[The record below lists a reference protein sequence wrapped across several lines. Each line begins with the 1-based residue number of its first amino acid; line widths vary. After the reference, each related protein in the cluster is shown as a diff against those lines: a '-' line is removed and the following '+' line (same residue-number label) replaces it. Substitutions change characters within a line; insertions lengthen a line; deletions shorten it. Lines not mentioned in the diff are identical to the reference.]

1 MSKDSLYWGKASGKL
16 GETVLYTSGGQQRAR
31 KYVSKIANP
40 KSPAQMVQRLKM
52 ANIVSAYQGL
62 VAVTQVAFPNKSA
75 VQSGWNRFAQ
85 LNASKNLAIIDKAM
99 KDSNVCVPAGFT
111 FSEGNINFDT
121 TLQAFSIKD
130 KKLTKAGTATGK
142 LSGLWLANVDFGTA
156 IVTDA
161 DGAAHTLKEDIELA
175 GVDIISVSSAK
186 IGSTAR
192 SGLDYLKAALAA
204 SGVPSKAKVTV
215 LRAHYNDDAYKL
227 AALTLAT
234 EAGQDAPVVGTAHM
248 PMPTGWAGSAMK
260 NFAFIVEGGRVFLA
274 VIYQE
279 DEKFSSDQIMGC
291 LIVSYTNAVSGKLE
305 VTTSKM
311 MASLLQGQGDILNQY
326 LPPMGEVYLQILEA
340 NSISPS
346 TVLSTTRT
354 MATTASAITVPAYG
368 ASAGAPSE
376 PDEVPT
382 DPIL

>member
-85 LNASKNLAIIDKAM
+85 LNASKNLAIIDKPM
-99 KDSNVCVPAGFT
+99 KDSNVCIPAGFT

-121 TLQAFSIKD
+121 TLQAFSISG
-130 KKLTKAGTATGK
+130 KKLTKGGTATGK

-156 IVTDA
+156 VITDA
-161 DGAAHTLKEDIELA
+161 DGTAHTLKEDIELA
-175 GVDIISVSSAK
+175 GVDILPVSSAK
-186 IGSTAR
+186 ISTTSR
-192 SGLDYLKAALAA
+192 TGIDYLKAALAA

-215 LRAHYNDDAYKL
+215 LRAHYNDEAYKL
-227 AALTLAT
+227 SALTLAT
-234 EAGQDAPVVGTAHM
+234 EAGQDAPVVGAAHM
-248 PMPTGWAGSAMK
+248 PMPTGWAGTTMK

-279 DEKFSSDQIMGC
+279 DEKFASDSVLGC
-291 LIVSYTNAVSGKLE
+291 LIVSYTNAASGKLE

-311 MASLLQGQGDILNQY
+311 MVSLLQGQGDILNQY

-354 MATTASAITVPAYG
+354 MTAAASAITVPAYG
-368 ASAGAPSE
+368 ASASTPSG
-376 PDEVPT
+376 PDEIPT
-382 DPIL
+382 DPIG

>member
-1 MSKDSLYWGKASGKL
+1 MSKESLYWGKASGKL

-85 LNASKNLAIIDKAM
+85 LNATKNLAIIDKAM
-99 KDSNVCVPAGFT
+99 KDSNVCIPAGFT

-121 TLQAFSIKD
+121 TLQAFSIAN
-130 KKLTKAGTATGK
+130 KKLTKAGAATGK
-142 LSGLWLANVDFGTA
+142 LSGLWLANVDFGAA

-175 GVDIISVSSAK
+175 GVDIIPVSSAK
-186 IGSTAR
+186 IGSTTR
-192 SGLDYLKAALAA
+192 TGIDYLKAALAA

-215 LRAHYNDDAYKL
+215 LRAHYNDEAYKL

-248 PMPTGWAGSAMK
+248 PMPTGWAGAVMK

-279 DEKFSSDQIMGC
+279 DEKFASDSVLGC
-291 LIVSYTNAVSGKLE
+291 LIVSYTNAMSGKLE

-311 MASLLQGQGDILNQY
+311 MVSLLQGQGEILNQY

-354 MATTASAITVPAYG
+354 MTTTASAITVPAYG
-368 ASAGAPSE
+368 ASAGEPSVPPE
-376 PDEVPT
+376 EPT
-382 DPIL
+382 DPIG

>member
-62 VAVTQVAFPNKSA
+62 VSVTQVAFPNKSA

-85 LNASKNLAIIDKAM
+85 LNATKNLAIIDKAM

-121 TLQAFSIKD
+121 TLQAFSISG
-130 KKLTKAGTATGK
+130 KKLTKTGTADAK

-175 GVDIISVSSAK
+175 GVDVLPVSSAK

-192 SGLDYLKAALAA
+192 TGIDYLKAALAA

-234 EAGQDAPVVGTAHM
+234 EAGEDAPIVGTAHM
-248 PMPTGWAGSAMK
+248 PMPTGWAGTVMK

-279 DEKFSSDQIMGC
+279 DEKFASDQVLGC
-291 LIVSYTNAVSGKLE
+291 LIVSYTNAASGKLE

-311 MASLLQGQGDILNQY
+311 MVSLLQGQGEILNQY
-326 LPPMGEVYLQILEA
+326 LPPMGAVYLQILEA

-354 MATTASAITVPAYG
+354 VSMASSAITVPAYG
-368 ASAGAPSE
+368 ASAGEPSVPPE
-376 PDEVPT
+376 IPT
-382 DPIL
+382 DPIV

>member
-175 GVDIISVSSAK
+175 GVDIIPVSSAK
-186 IGSTAR
+186 IGSTTR
-192 SGLDYLKAALAA
+192 SGIDYLKAALAA

-215 LRAHYNDDAYKL
+215 IRAHYNDDAYKL

-234 EAGQDAPVVGTAHM
+234 EAGQDAPIVGTAHM

-279 DEKFSSDQIMGC
+279 DEKFSSDQVMGC

-311 MASLLQGQGDILNQY
+311 MVSLLQGQGEILNQY

-346 TVLSTTRT
+346 TVLSTTRS
-354 MATTASAITVPAYG
+354 MATAASAITVPAYG
-368 ASAGAPSE
+368 ASAGAPSVPPEE
-376 PDEVPT
+376 PS
-382 DPIL
+382 DPIG

>member
-121 TLQAFSIKD
+121 TLQAFSIAN
-130 KKLTKAGTATGK
+130 KKLTKTGTATGK

-161 DGAAHTLKEDIELA
+161 DGAAHTLKEDIELE
-175 GVDIISVSSAK
+175 GVDIIPVSSAK

-192 SGLDYLKAALAA
+192 TGIDYLKAALAA

-234 EAGQDAPVVGTAHM
+234 EVGQDAPVVGTAHM
-248 PMPTGWAGSAMK
+248 PMPTGWAGTAMK

-279 DEKFSSDQIMGC
+279 DEKFASDQVLGC
-291 LIVSYTNAVSGKLE
+291 LIVSYTNAASGKLE

-311 MASLLQGQGDILNQY
+311 LVSLLQGQGEILNQY
-326 LPPMGEVYLQILEA
+326 LPPMGAVYLQILEA

-346 TVLSTTRT
+346 TVLSTTR
-354 MATTASAITVPAYG
+354 AVSVSPSAITVPAYG
-368 ASAGAPSE
+368 ASAGEPSTPPE
-376 PDEVPT
+376 IPS
-382 DPIL
+382 DPIG

>member
-40 KSPAQMVQRLKM
+40 KSPSQMVQRLKM

-99 KDSNVCVPAGFT
+99 KDSNVCIPAGFT

-121 TLQAFSIKD
+121 TLQAFSISG
-130 KKLTKAGTATGK
+130 KKLTKAGTADGK

-161 DGAAHTLKEDIELA
+161 EGAAHTLKEDIELA
-175 GVDIISVSSAK
+175 GVDIIPVSSAK
-186 IGSTAR
+186 IGSTTR
-192 SGLDYLKAALAA
+192 TGIDYLKAALAA

-215 LRAHYNDDAYKL
+215 LRAHYNDEAYKL

-248 PMPTGWAGSAMK
+248 PMPTGWAGSVMK
-260 NFAFIVEGGRVFLA
+260 NFAFIVEGSRVFLA

-279 DEKFSSDQIMGC
+279 DEKFASDQVMGC

-311 MASLLQGQGDILNQY
+311 MVSLLQGQGEILNQY

-368 ASAGAPSE
+368 ASAGEPSVPPE
-376 PDEVPT
+376 EPT
-382 DPIL
+382 DPIG

>member
-85 LNASKNLAIIDKAM
+85 LNATKNLAIIDKAM

-121 TLQAFSIKD
+121 TLQAFSIAN
-130 KKLTKAGTATGK
+130 KKLTKGGTATGK

-161 DGAAHTLKEDIELA
+161 DGTAHTLKEDIELA
-175 GVDIISVSSAK
+175 GVDIIPVSSAK
-186 IGSTAR
+186 ISTTSR
-192 SGLDYLKAALAA
+192 TGIDYLKAALAA

-227 AALTLAT
+227 SALTLAT
-234 EAGQDAPVVGTAHM
+234 EAGQDAPIVGTAHM
-248 PMPTGWAGSAMK
+248 PMPTGWAGSVMK
-260 NFAFIVEGGRVFLA
+260 NFAFIIDGGRVFLA

-279 DEKFSSDQIMGC
+279 DEKFASDQVMGC
-291 LIVSYTNAVSGKLE
+291 LIVSYTNAMSGKLE

-311 MASLLQGQGDILNQY
+311 MVSLLQGQGEILNQY

-368 ASAGAPSE
+368 ASAGEPSVPPE
-376 PDEVPT
+376 EPT
-382 DPIL
+382 DPIG

>member
-62 VAVTQVAFPNKSA
+62 VAVTQAAFPNKSA

-85 LNASKNLAIIDKAM
+85 LNATKNLAIIDKAM

-121 TLQAFSIKD
+121 TLQAFSISGKR
-130 KKLTKAGTATGK
+130 LTKAGTADAK

-156 IVTDA
+156 TLTDA
-161 DGAAHTLKEDIELA
+161 DGAAHTLKEDIALA
-175 GVDIISVSSAK
+175 GVDVLPVSSAK
-186 IGSTAR
+186 ISTTSR
-192 SGLDYLKAALAA
+192 TGIDYLKAALAA

-234 EAGQDAPVVGTAHM
+234 EAGQDAPVVGTANM
-248 PMPTGWAGSAMK
+248 PMPTGWAGTPMK

-279 DEKFSSDQIMGC
+279 DEKFASDQVMGC
-291 LIVSYTNAVSGKLE
+291 LIVSYTNAASGKLE

-311 MASLLQGQGDILNQY
+311 MASLLQGQGEILNQY
-326 LPPMGEVYLQILEA
+326 LPPTGAVYLQILEA

-354 MATTASAITVPAYG
+354 VSMASSAITVPAYG
-368 ASAGAPSE
+368 ASAGEPSVPPE
-376 PDEVPT
+376 EPT
-382 DPIL
+382 DPIG